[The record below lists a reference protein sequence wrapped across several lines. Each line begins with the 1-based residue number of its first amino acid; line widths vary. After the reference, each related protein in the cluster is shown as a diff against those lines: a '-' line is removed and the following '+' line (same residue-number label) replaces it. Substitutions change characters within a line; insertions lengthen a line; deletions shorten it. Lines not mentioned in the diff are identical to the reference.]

1 VGVGSFYDD
10 RVRRHVHVHVENR
23 TRGSRDG
30 QSKRWGVE
38 EARKMVVVKTDSDEN
53 CLYTH
58 ILGRWACR

>member
-1 VGVGSFYDD
+1 MGVGKFFDD
-10 RVRRHVHVHVENR
+10 RVRRYVHVHVENR
-23 TRGSRDG
+23 TRGGRDG

-58 ILGRWACR
+58 IQGRWACR